1 MSCAMEPTDEMING
15 NAYVVEIRKPLIGQN
30 CFPMAQQPLLGQG
43 LLVIEASRLQSDTP
57 HSVGIL
63 WTSVGTD
70 ADTST

>member
-1 MSCAMEPTDEMING
+1 MEPTDEMLNE
-15 NAYVVEIRKPLIGQN
+15 NAYVVEIRKSLIGQN
-30 CFPMAQQPLLGQG
+30 CFPMAQQPLFGQG

-63 WTSVGTD
+63 WASDGTD